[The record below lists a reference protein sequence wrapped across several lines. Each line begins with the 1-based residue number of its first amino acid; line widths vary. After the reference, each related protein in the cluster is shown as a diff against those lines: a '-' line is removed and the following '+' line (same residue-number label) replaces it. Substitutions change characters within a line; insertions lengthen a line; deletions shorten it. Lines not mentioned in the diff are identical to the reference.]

1 MLALGYFTRFVQLLQ
16 GELLLELP
24 TLSFQGNAVVTITN
38 MYTVSP
44 QTAPVA
50 NTIARRPNRNQLAPA
65 D

>member
-44 QTAPVA
+44 QTEPVA
-50 NTIARRPNRNQLAPA
+50 NTIARRPSRNQLAPA